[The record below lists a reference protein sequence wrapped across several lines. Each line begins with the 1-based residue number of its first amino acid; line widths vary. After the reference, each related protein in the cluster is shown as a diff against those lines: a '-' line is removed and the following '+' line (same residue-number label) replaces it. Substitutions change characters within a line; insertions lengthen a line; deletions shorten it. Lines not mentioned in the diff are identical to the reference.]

1 VRLDFEVRRNDLH
14 EHRLVESSLPELAP
28 GGALLRVDRF
38 AFTANNITYAVLGD
52 ALQYWEFF
60 PTEAGWG
67 RIPVWGFADVV
78 AAGDGGPPVGARVFG
93 YLPMSTHLVVR
104 PERVR
109 LDGFTDASPHRAVLP
124 AAYNWYRR
132 VDTDPQYDQDE
143 DGREALLRPLFIT
156 SFLIAEQLIDNEC
169 YGASTVVLSSASSK
183 TALGTAFM
191 LKDEP
196 GLDVVALSSRR
207 NAAFIDHLGFYSA
220 SVNYDDVAT
229 LPGETAL
236 YVDFSGD
243 ADVRRRVHER
253 YGDGLRLSLLVGATH
268 QHTEPPGE
276 LAGPAPVF
284 FFAPDQIRK
293 RGGLDD
299 TVTAAWRRFVA
310 DAPRWLEVIEGNG
323 AEDVAAVYLDVLDGR
338 VEPSVG
344 HVLSM

>member
-1 VRLDFEVRRNDLH
+1 
-14 EHRLVESSLPELAP
+14 
-28 GGALLRVDRF
+28 
-38 AFTANNITYAVLGD
+38 
-52 ALQYWEFF
+52 
-60 PTEAGWG
+60 
-67 RIPVWGFADVV
+67 
-78 AAGDGGPPVGARVFG
+78 VGARVFG